1 MKIANNSITEQM
13 VVEHEMLRSIMDG
26 LRKAIGLKPDGDTF
40 ARKLHTVHFIALS
53 LQRHLDHLLTL
64 EECDGYMDAVVNL
77 CPQLGRRVDALRQE
91 HNQFRK
97 ASLQVLHGLE
107 TVAPTD
113 QTTFR
118 NVCDE
123 ALAFL
128 KKLDDHTRK
137 EVDIVHEA
145 IARDSGGEG

>member
-1 MKIANNSITEQM
+1 MANNSITEQM
-13 VVEHEMLRSIMDG
+13 VVEHKMLKSIEDG
-26 LRKAIGLKPDGDTF
+26 LQQAIGLKPEGDTF
-40 ARKLHTVHFIALS
+40 ARKLHSIHFIALS
-53 LQRHLDHLLTL
+53 LQRHLDHLLRL

-91 HNQFRK
+91 HHQFRK
-97 ASLQVLHGLE
+97 TTLQVLHGLE

-123 ALAFL
+123 ALALL
-128 KKLDDHTRK
+128 KKLDDHTSK
-137 EVDIVHEA
+137 EAELVQEA
-145 IARDSGGEG
+145 IGRDGGGEG

>member
-1 MKIANNSITEQM
+1 MKMANNSITEQM
-13 VVEHEMLRSIMDG
+13 VVEHEMLKSIMDG

-77 CPQLGRRVDALRQE
+77 SPQLGRRVDALRQE

-97 ASLQVLHGLE
+97 ASLQVVHGLE